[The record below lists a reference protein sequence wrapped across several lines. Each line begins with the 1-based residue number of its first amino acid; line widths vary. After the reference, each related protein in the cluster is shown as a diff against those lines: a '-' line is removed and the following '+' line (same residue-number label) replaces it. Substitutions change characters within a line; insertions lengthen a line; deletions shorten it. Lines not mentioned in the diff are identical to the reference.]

1 MRDLAPADRDE
12 DDDSDDC
19 RQLVVWHG
27 QSRWSGEWMR
37 GAGAL
42 GRCSRQAQINVHNF
56 AKLSTGA
63 AAMAA
68 ASASAPI
75 KAIAPFG

>member
-1 MRDLAPADRDE
+1 MKTMTATIAANWLCGMA
-12 DDDSDDC
+12 S
-19 RQLVVWHG
+19 
-27 QSRWSGEWMR
+27 SGEVWIE
-37 GAGAL
+37 GA